1 MPTKRI
7 SKMLSRLRGDTSG
20 NAMLL
25 VAMGAPILFGTTGL
39 AVDTAQW
46 YMWQRELQYAADQA
60 ALAGA
65 WSRGN
70 DETSSEYV
78 TRAEQE
84 FDANVRIVNNY
95 TTIKTPTLADFDDGD
110 ASTVDTDNSVVVEAA
125 TTGTLPFA
133 NLILGSSTT
142 VRVRAQATFETT
154 DEWTACL
161 YALHP
166 SMGQALQFQGGPAI
180 QAPCGVGAVSDAD
193 DAVSIGGN
201 AGTYDVGWAIT
212 RGGVDDPHGGF
223 GDAEVVENLEDLFDP
238 FADLTPPDNPTPRTL
253 SCGSS
258 EKTWTADRTETINTS
273 YTYYKGKNAN
283 QATSFPDYAE
293 AKEPTTVGPTTI
305 TGQTYGSEP
314 VDGTSTETQSMYQV
328 SSAGKDKVYE
338 EPTSTIT
345 VTYANIEEIMPNA
358 GVMQPG
364 TYAGFDLSC
373 DTTLASGIYVIDGG
387 ALNVNAQYSL
397 TGNGVMFVLKN
408 GAGIQINGGAEINLT
423 AMDASQLI
431 AHGVAA
437 EDAERL
443 AGMLVFEHPDS
454 PGASGNIIN
463 GNASTNLN
471 GVVYLPGSGM
481 TLSGNMHAESACLM
495 IASLTL
501 TITGTADL
509 TTLCPSGEVSEIV
522 VGAGG
527 TRVRL
532 VA

>member
-70 DETSSEYV
+70 DETSAEYQ
-78 TRAEQE
+78 TRARQE
-84 FDANVRIVNNY
+84 FAANVRIVNNY
-95 TTIKTPTLADFDDGD
+95 TTIDQPSLADYDDGD
-110 ASTVDTDNSVVVEAA
+110 ASTVDTDNSVVVTAS

-133 NLILGSSTT
+133 NFLLGSSTT

-154 DEWTACL
+154 EEWTACL
-161 YALHP
+161 YALNV
-166 SMGQALQFQGGPAI
+166 SMGQALHFQGGPNVT
-180 QAPCGVGAVSDAD
+180 APCGIGAISDAD
-193 DAVSIGGN
+193 DAVYIGGN
-201 AGTYDVGWAIT
+201 AGSYDIGWAIT
-212 RGGVDDPHGGF
+212 RGGVSDGHGGL
-223 GDAEVVENLEDLFDP
+223 GDAEIAENLEDLYDP
-238 FADLTPPDNPTPRTL
+238 FADLTPPDNPTPRDL

-258 EKTWTADRTETINTS
+258 EKSWTADRTETIATS
-273 YTYYKGKNAN
+273 YAYYRGKNAN
-283 QATSFPDYAE
+283 NAVSYTDYAE
-293 AKEPTTVGPTTI
+293 AKESTTDTTTVL
-305 TGQTYGSEP
+305 GQTYGSEP
-314 VDGTSTETQSMYQV
+314 VSGTSTETQSMYQV

-345 VTYANIEEIMPNA
+345 VTYSNIVEIMPNA

-364 TYAGFDLSC
+364 TYAGFELSC

-387 ALNVNAQYSL
+387 TLNVNAQYTL
-397 TGNGVMFVLKN
+397 TGAGVMFVLKN

-423 AMDASQLI
+423 PMDASQLI

-437 EDAERL
+437 EAAERL
-443 AGMLVFEHPDS
+443 AGMLIFEDPNS
-454 PGASGNIIN
+454 SSGSDNLIN
-463 GNASTNLN
+463 GNATTNLN
-471 GVVYLPGSGM
+471 GVVYLPNSGM

-495 IASLTL
+495 IASNTL

-509 TTLCPSGEVSEIV
+509 TTLCPSGEVHDIV